1 MCMKYYCVYN
11 TTPQV
16 FAEDENVHD
25 RTFMKS
31 GLRMQYI
38 SMCVCVCGGGVS
50 PKMTAIM

>member
-31 GLRMQYI
+31 GLGMQYI
-38 SMCVCVCGGGVS
+38 SMCVCEGWVGGGGGQ
-50 PKMTAIM
+50 P